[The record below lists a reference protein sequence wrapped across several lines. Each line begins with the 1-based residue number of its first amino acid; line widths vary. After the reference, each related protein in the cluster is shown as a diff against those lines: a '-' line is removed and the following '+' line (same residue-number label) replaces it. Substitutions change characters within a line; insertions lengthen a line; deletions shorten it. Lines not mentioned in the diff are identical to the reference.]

1 MVFIIQNIGF
11 AKTAKLRIFNQASCE
26 KSFSRISLGGQP
38 YIVKEIKAQDRAM
51 ASVLSNISNI
61 IIPVIIF
68 YIIAYGVMSK
78 TNVYE
83 DFVKGAKDGLKTVV
97 GIMPTLVA
105 LMTAVGVLRASG
117 FLSFLEGLVSPLS
130 NKIGFPAELVP
141 LAFIKMFSSSA
152 ATGLVLDIFKN
163 YGTDSLVG
171 LITSIMM
178 SCTETIFYTM
188 SVYFLAAKVTK
199 TKYTLTGAL
208 LSTIAGIAASVVL
221 AGMMK

>member
-1 MVFIIQNIGF
+1 
-11 AKTAKLRIFNQASCE
+11 
-26 KSFSRISLGGQP
+26 
-38 YIVKEIKAQDRAM
+38 M
-51 ASVLSNISNI
+51 AAVLSNISNI

-68 YIIAYGVMSK
+68 YIIAYGMIHK

-105 LMTAVGVLRASG
+105 LMTAVGILRASG
-117 FLSFLEGLVSPLS
+117 FLEFLGNLVSPFSELV
-130 NKIGFPAELVP
+130 GFPAELVP

-188 SVYFLAAKVTK
+188 SVYFIAAKVTK
-199 TKYTLTGAL
+199 TRYTLTGAL
-208 LSTIAGIAASVVL
+208 LSTLAGIAASVIL
-221 AGMMK
+221 AGMM

>member
-1 MVFIIQNIGF
+1 
-11 AKTAKLRIFNQASCE
+11 
-26 KSFSRISLGGQP
+26 
-38 YIVKEIKAQDRAM
+38 M
-51 ASVLSNISNI
+51 AFVLSNISNI

-68 YIIAYGVMSK
+68 YIIAYGIMNHS
-78 TNVYE
+78 NVYE

-117 FLSFLEGLVSPLS
+117 FLDFLEKMVSPVS
-130 NKIGFPAELVP
+130 DRVGFPAQLVP
-141 LAFIKMFSSSA
+141 LALIKMFSSSA

-163 YGTDSLVG
+163 YGTDSLIG

-199 TKYTLTGAL
+199 TRYTLTGAL
-208 LSTIAGIAASVVL
+208 LSTLAGIVASVVL
-221 AGMMK
+221 ARMM

>member
-1 MVFIIQNIGF
+1 
-11 AKTAKLRIFNQASCE
+11 
-26 KSFSRISLGGQP
+26 
-38 YIVKEIKAQDRAM
+38 M
-51 ASVLSNISNI
+51 AAVLSNISNI

-68 YIIAYGVMSK
+68 YIIAYGMIHK

-105 LMTAVGVLRASG
+105 LMTAVGILRASG
-117 FLSFLEGLVSPLS
+117 FLEFLGNLVSPFSELV
-130 NKIGFPAELVP
+130 GFPAELVP

-163 YGTDSLVG
+163 YGTDSMVG

-188 SVYFLAAKVTK
+188 SVYFIAARVTK
-199 TKYTLTGAL
+199 TRYTLTGAL
-208 LSTIAGIAASVVL
+208 LSTLAGIAASVIL
-221 AGMMK
+221 AGMM